1 MAERNTRNNRRENKG
16 YERKTV
22 SIRRVA
28 KVTKGGR
35 RLRFSA
41 MVVVGDKKGRVGVGL
56 GRGSDTRSAVEKGER
71 SAVKSMKPVQLIG
84 DTIPHEIEHKH
95 GSARVLLRPAKPG
108 TGLIAGS
115 SVRTVLELAGIE
127 NVYAKLLGSNDSIA
141 NAYCAFEA
149 LLELRNGRVLRKMRN
164 MRERVEYKKNLDAER
179 QAKESA
185 KRKSKKKEYKKN
197 DSKKG
202 SNKRNVKKTA
212 KKVE

>member
-1 MAERNTRNNRRENKG
+1 
-16 YERKTV
+16 
-22 SIRRVA
+22 
-28 KVTKGGR
+28 
-35 RLRFSA
+35 
-41 MVVVGDKKGRVGVGL
+41 
-56 GRGSDTRSAVEKGER
+56 
-71 SAVKSMKPVQLIG
+71 MKPVQLIG

-141 NAYCAFEA
+141 NAYCSYEA

-179 QAKESA
+179 KAKEVA
-185 KRKSKKKEYKKN
+185 KRKSRKDDNKKSSQRVGTKKR
-197 DSKKG
+197 SKQAP
-202 SNKRNVKKTA
+202 KK
-212 KKVE
+212 